1 MGAPVAAPPEQAS
14 FSAELDRGARLV
26 LEGPEL
32 STEDKGLLRLF
43 VAQVRAAQERTRLQ
57 AEAAAT
63 AKTAAAS
70 ELSNGLLGALSRDLR
85 EYLASMNATATG
97 ALAKDEPW
105 SAERVHA
112 FCAAIMRTTER
123 LARTAAELGDM
134 SRLTDA
140 AGSDSVQAVELDGA
154 IRTCIAN
161 PSVGVARTPVDVS
174 RALPPVLAD
183 RPETGP
189 GEGGPTGRIAALT
202 TNATDMS
209 IVVKDIDERRRK
221 GLADLA
227 RERTKSGGA
236 PTMGPQGGQ
245 PRSLGGAAC
254 FHDRFGTGP
263 WRCSSS
269 RSFRCWPSPCRF
281 GASPQA
287 GSETPGLRRRP

>member
-1 MGAPVAAPPEQAS
+1 
-14 FSAELDRGARLV
+14 
-26 LEGPEL
+26 
-32 STEDKGLLRLF
+32 
-43 VAQVRAAQERTRLQ
+43 
-57 AEAAAT
+57 
-63 AKTAAAS
+63 
-70 ELSNGLLGALSRDLR
+70 
-85 EYLASMNATATG
+85 MNATATG

-287 GSETPGLRRRP
+287 GSETPGLRAAPLNKAARPNPTASRPRTVRIARSASGRTPAAASAARPSRPAGWSAVAGGPRRRSPPASPRSTRAG